1 MKLIGMIPYGYET
14 MTTVNP
20 PTSNGGS
27 FEPQTLI
34 RAEEMNAELDALVYD
49 LNNIIANLQ
58 NVWDKL
64 DTVEEGADA
73 PLSGDEI
80 IDLINTANNEISL
93 SRLNEAISGGDVAVG
108 IENHRT
114 TTTSSKMHPL
124 TSIKGSGNTYTV
136 TPSVYKDT
144 PKNLD
149 EELANI
155 KYAIHKIVGQANW
168 VNTPVENLRMLTE
181 ALDVVE
187 SKLSGIEAGATKDM
201 TSNEIITA
209 INNATTLINDNK
221 LPSTIARDT
230 EVDAKIAAHTAL
242 SNPHNMSKTTIGL
255 SNVDNVKQFA
265 ISNVDTTTLSDL
277 TTKVPSSKAVKDY
290 VIDEFTNTLL
300 RKVTTGTEGG
310 QITFE
315 SSNSTTYP
323 GAAYMDRHKEM
334 LRIIGEKTVDGTKRA
349 KVVNI
354 PQITYTGADV
364 TSNLFSVTELDNPAQ
379 KSISREYWGTAVG
392 AANDTITGPAFI
404 TGGMVSRSTTSG
416 YVRWSLNNVAF
427 NDFVT
432 AQFGQV
438 PEGTGVSTTVNN
450 ISMGPVP
457 CIYIPAGEKL
467 YLRCGASA
475 PGAGNKLYGGAY
487 VLYYINM

>member
-1 MKLIGMIPYGYET
+1 

-58 NVWDKL
+58 TVWDKL

-93 SRLNEAISGGDVAVG
+93 SRLDEAISGGDVAVG

-114 TTTSSKMHPL
+114 TTTNSKMHPL

-136 TPSVYKDT
+136 TPSVYKTT
-144 PKNLD
+144 PKDLD
-149 EELANI
+149 EELENI
-155 KYAIHKIVGQANW
+155 KYAIHKIVDQANW
-168 VNTPVENLRMLTE
+168 VNPPVQSLRILTE

-230 EVDAKIAAHTAL
+230 EVDAKIATHTAL
-242 SNPHNMSKTTIGL
+242 SNPHNVSKTTIGL

-290 VIDEFTNTLL
+290 IIDEFTNVLL

-334 LRIIGEKTVDGTKRA
+334 LRIIGEKTVNGTKRA

-427 NDFVT
+427 NDFAT

-457 CIYIPAGEKL
+457 CIYIPAGENL

>member
-1 MKLIGMIPYGYET
+1 MIPCGYET

-73 PLSGDEI
+73 PLSGNEI

-93 SRLNEAISGGDVAVG
+93 SRLDEAISGGDVAVG

-114 TTTSSKMHPL
+114 TTTDSKMHPA
-124 TSIKGSGNTYTV
+124 TSIKGSGFTYTV
-136 TPSVYKDT
+136 TPSVFKTT
-144 PKNLD
+144 PKNLL
-149 EELANI
+149 EELENI

-168 VNTPVENLRMLTE
+168 VNTPVENLTALTA
-181 ALDVVE
+181 ALDIVE
-187 SKLSGIEAGATKDM
+187 SKLSGIEVGATKDM
-201 TSNEIITA
+201 TANEIITA

-265 ISNVDTTTLSDL
+265 ISNVDTTALSDL
-277 TTKVPSSKAVKDY
+277 TTTVPSSKVIKDY
-290 VIDEFTNTLL
+290 IIEKFTNVLL

-323 GAAYMDRHKEM
+323 GATYMDRHKEM
-334 LRIIGEKTVDGTKRA
+334 LRIIGEKTVAGTKYA

-354 PQITYTGADV
+354 PQITYTGANV
-364 TSNLFSVTELDNPAQ
+364 TSNLFSVTELGNPAH
-379 KSISREYWGTAVG
+379 KNISREYWGSGVG
-392 AANDTITGPAFI
+392 FGSAIITGPAFV
-404 TGGMVSRSTTSG
+404 TGGMVSKSTIGG
-416 YVRWSLNNVAF
+416 YVSWSVNNSTF
-427 NDFVT
+427 YDFAT
-432 AQFGQV
+432 AQFGIA
-438 PEGTGVSTTVNN
+438 PSGTSVSNSVNN
-450 ISMGPVP
+450 IKMGPAP
-457 CIYIPAGEKL
+457 CIYIPEDGKL
-467 YLRCGASA
+467 YLKCGSAAAS
-475 PGAGNKLYGGAY
+475 NSNSTLHGGAF